1 MTGGRA
7 WPAAAAHRHRSLL
20 VGAVSVA
27 LVLSLWSL
35 ASTRGWV
42 SPRVLPSPGA
52 LAAEV
57 GHLWS
62 EGYQGKPLL
71 VHVRASVYRAM
82 LGLFLAVA
90 IGVPLGL
97 LVGYSWVAA
106 AALTPIFSFA
116 RPIPAISFIPLVILF
131 FGIGEFPKVLLIFLT
146 SMLYIILNTSAGVLS
161 VPQELI
167 RVGLNLGLTR
177 LQLFRSVMFPASLPY
192 VMTGIRT
199 ATAVSWALVVAAE
212 LVAAQEGLGYMVMD
226 AATFFR
232 VADVYISIGI
242 IGAIGLALEL
252 VEGLVEARVLHW
264 RGR

>member
-1 MTGGRA
+1 VTRSEQESPVPEICPPGLTRRGLETGLRRTYTGTKLETAETAKGRLRGTA
-7 WPAAAAHRHRSLL
+7 P
-20 VGAVSVA
+20 
-27 LVLSLWSL
+27 VLDPT
-35 ASTRGWV
+35 A
-42 SPRVLPSPGA
+42 
-52 LAAEV
+52 
-57 GHLWS
+57 
-62 EGYQGKPLL
+62 
-71 VHVRASVYRAM
+71 
-82 LGLFLAVA
+82 
-90 IGVPLGL
+90 
-97 LVGYSWVAA
+97 
-106 AALTPIFSFA
+106 
-116 RPIPAISFIPLVILF
+116 ILF

-252 VEGLVEARVLHW
+252 VEGLVEAHVLHW